1 MPTLTAG
8 DVPFILAGERR
19 VLRPTLRAVTHI
31 SSVCGGLKKALTA
44 IGEFDLTAM
53 TAVIR
58 AGLNLTDQESKKVPE
73 LIYETGI
80 LELTGPLS
88 DFIVVLANG
97 GKPIVGAPI
106 NGVIEDEHAEGN
118 VIN

>member
-8 DVPFILAGERR
+8 DVPFMLAGERR
-19 VLRPTLRAVTHI
+19 VLRPTLRAVNHI
-31 SSVCGGLKKALTA
+31 SNVCGGLKKALTA
-44 IGEFDLTAM
+44 VGEFDMTAM

-58 AGLNLTDQESKKVPE
+58 AGLNLTDQESKKLPE
-73 LIYETGI
+73 MIYETGI

-88 DFIVVLANG
+88 DFIVILANG

-106 NGVIEDEHAEGN
+106 SGAIEDENAEGN
-118 VIN
+118 VLN